1 MEKDD
6 TLSSSQ
12 LRQRYQKGGELRD
25 DQLTAAQLRAR
36 YGLTSNSKEFSTS
49 EFERKKTIIN
59 IIQPFIY
66 ITSLFI
72 AIALLY
78 LLYTY
83 ISSK

>member
-49 EFERKKTIIN
+49 EFERKKHI
-59 IIQPFIY
+59 IIQPIY

-83 ISSK
+83 ILSK

>member
-49 EFERKKTIIN
+49 EFERKKLI
-59 IIQPFIY
+59 IIQPFMY

-83 ISSK
+83 ILSK

>member
-49 EFERKKTIIN
+49 EFVKKRPI
-59 IIQPFIY
+59 IIQPIIY
-66 ITSLFI
+66 ITLSFF

-83 ISSK
+83 ILSK

>member
-1 MEKDD
+1 MDKDD

-49 EFERKKTIIN
+49 EFVKQKPIS
-59 IIQPFIY
+59 IQPITIY
-66 ITSLFI
+66 ITFLLV

-78 LLYTY
+78 LLYKY